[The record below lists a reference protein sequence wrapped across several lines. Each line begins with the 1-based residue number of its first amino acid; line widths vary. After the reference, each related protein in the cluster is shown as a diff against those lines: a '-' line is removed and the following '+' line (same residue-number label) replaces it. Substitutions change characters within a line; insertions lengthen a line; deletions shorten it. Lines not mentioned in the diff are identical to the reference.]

1 MRIAGPLLIAG
12 ALAGCTS
19 APPPPS
25 QEEVF
30 YVREGMVNGINPPME
45 AIWNLQVEVMDD
57 YGNFDPDLMTA
68 DHWAMLNDAARQLE
82 GAALI
87 QSHANT
93 YVATA
98 PGSTLPPA
106 PVGTDLEA
114 IQARL
119 EANPEAYN
127 AFAQALAAHTTQ
139 LREAVDAR
147 DTETITQLVNNAQPV
162 CKACHDVFWYPEEYQ
177 Q

>member
-1 MRIAGPLLIAG
+1 MRIATAVLLAG
-12 ALAGCTS
+12 AMAGCTA
-19 APPPPS
+19 APPQPAQP
-25 QEEVF
+25 EIF
-30 YVREGMVNGINPPME
+30 YVREGMVNAINPPIE

-68 DHWAMLNDAARQLE
+68 AHWEALNDAARQLE

-87 QSHANT
+87 QAHAET

-98 PGSTLPPA
+98 PQSTLPPV
-106 PVGTDLEA
+106 PEGTDLDA
-114 IQARL
+114 VQARL
-119 EANPEAYN
+119 TANPQAYS
-127 AFAQALAAHTTQ
+127 AFAEALARHTTQ

-147 DTETITQLVNNAQPV
+147 NPEAITRLVNDTQPT

-177 Q
+177 N